1 MNNKQSTSL
10 SPMRKLLI
18 PADVRGTE
26 KIMDSQGTNLT
37 IIVWDGPNKPG
48 AILFEGKSDKPLWRY
63 SFKSVAARDKKIEDT
78 IEVAKVVMERKQRGR
93 QQRSEFQHSLK
104 LGDILVASWGYDQ
117 TNVDFYEVTKL
128 LSKAVVVRHIEK
140 ERFAGD
146 TVMPV
151 PGSYDGPPL
160 TKIPQLGDVVKI
172 DESIRAYKWDGKPEH
187 QTPAGFGH

>member
-1 MNNKQSTSL
+1 MDNLTPK
-10 SPMRKLLI
+10 RRLLI

-26 KIMDSQGTNLT
+26 KIMDPQGTNLT
-37 IIVWDGPNKPG
+37 IIVWDGPNMPG
-48 AILFEGKSDKPLWRY
+48 AVLFEGKSDKPLWRY
-63 SFKSVAARDKKIEDT
+63 SFKSTAARDKKIEES
-78 IEVAKVVMERKQRGR
+78 IEVAKVVMQRNQERRR
-93 QQRSEFQHSLK
+93 QRSEFQHSLK

-128 LSKAVVVRHIEK
+128 LDKAVVVRHIEK
-140 ERFAGD
+140 KSAGRSG

-160 TKIPQLGDVVKI
+160 TKIPQIGDVVKI
-172 DESIRAYKWDGKPEH
+172 DESIRAYKWDGKPEF